1 MWKPLIYHN
10 ENLGKYY
17 EISEEGI
24 IKNLR
29 TEEYVNNYIS
39 GKGYYYAYLGFD
51 GERKGIN
58 IRVHIAVAETFIPN
72 PESKPQVCHKDGNK
86 LNINTNNLFWTTG
99 YENMQHAKELKLMK
113 NKTVAIK
120 CIELNKTFDSI
131 TEAAEFILPENPIQA
146 KKNISRALKRE
157 NNETY
162 GYHWKYVA

>member
-72 PESKPQVCHKDGNK
+72 QENKPQVCHKDGNK
-86 LNINTNNLFWTTG
+86 LNVKWVKNNPEGKGTVSVG
-99 YENMQHAKELKLMK
+99 DKEMDVIYRFGKMGQGHTLS
-113 NKTVAIK
+113 N
-120 CIELNKTFDSI
+120 
-131 TEAAEFILPENPIQA
+131 IQ
-146 KKNISRALKRE
+146 
-157 NNETY
+157 
-162 GYHWKYVA
+162 G